1 MSFPNGPAECI
12 GNEKSTLSFNVSII
26 LFLSMLLISGVY
38 KKKLISLTTNDILE
52 QIAKIEK

>member
-26 LFLSMLLISGVY
+26 LFLYTKCTSSPFT
-38 KKKLISLTTNDILE
+38 SLKDL
-52 QIAKIEK
+52 